1 MSLKLLFIL
10 FSLVLN
16 GFSFERRESNP
27 GIRKYPNQYTILTSR
42 ILDLEGLTKRN
53 MAENEILRHEVE
65 FLRKE
70 LDKVKQNMEI
80 SAIKLKDEISN
91 LKKRLDQQSKKT
103 AVTKTSNTESKKNIK
118 QLKPDTN
125 NNTKNLKQEK
135 KTNTPVNSRDLLL
148 KIKKMIENNRYTLAL
163 REIDTILS
171 TSPKKFLD
179 YWLFYRASCLLGLK
193 KYDEAAYIF
202 LDVYNR
208 WPKGSL
214 AKASLERLAECLKQQ
229 GQLQKAK
236 IVLEKVRV
244 DFGK

>member
-1 MSLKLLFIL
+1 MSFKLF
-10 FSLVLN
+10 FVLLSVVFN
-16 GFSFERRESNP
+16 SFSFERRESSQ
-27 GIRKYPNQYTILTSR
+27 GVRKYPNQYSVITSR
-42 ILDLEGLTKRN
+42 IMDVEGLTKRN

-80 SAIKLKDEISN
+80 SAIKLKDEINS
-91 LKKRLDQQSKKT
+91 LKKRLEKQGDKPKT
-103 AVTKTSNTESKKNIK
+103 AKPSDKEAVKNK
-118 QLKPDTN
+118 QQQKADTN
-125 NNTKNLKQEK
+125 NNTKNAKQDK
-135 KTNTPVNSRDLLL
+135 KTNTLANNRDSLL

-163 REIDTILS
+163 KEIDTILS

-193 KYDEAAYIF
+193 KYDDAAYIF

-208 WPKGSL
+208 WKKGPL
-214 AKASLERLAECLKQQ
+214 AKTSLERLAECLKQQ

-244 DFGK
+244 DFGQ